1 MLGFFWSIKSKW
13 SGLCLCR
20 NSLVKLLKS
29 QKRWKLKKKEEKK
42 KLKALSAW
50 INESSVVGTAVKLAC
65 EMVILEATIKSDSGT
80 FIRDALDYSFVSV
93 PRKIVDHLARGYSR
107 LEISV

>member
-1 MLGFFWSIKSKW
+1 
-13 SGLCLCR
+13 
-20 NSLVKLLKS
+20 
-29 QKRWKLKKKEEKK
+29 
-42 KLKALSAW
+42 
-50 INESSVVGTAVKLAC
+50 
-65 EMVILEATIKSDSGT
+65 MVILATIKSDSGT